1 MVTQQLNGR
10 HGFDS
15 RQMDSRACGIT
26 ISFELFLKKNIYFWL
41 CWVFVAAQAFSL
53 VVISGGYS
61 IVVASGLHVVT
72 ASRGR
77 PRALGTQSS
86 VVAVPGL

>member
-1 MVTQQLNGR
+1 MDLTPGRWTPELVVLPFHLN
-10 HGFDS
+10 FKK
-15 RQMDSRACGIT
+15 
-26 ISFELFLKKNIYFWL
+26 KKNYVFLAVLGL
-41 CWVFVAAQAFSL
+41 CCCSGIFS
-53 VVISGGYS
+53 SCDKWGYS

>member
-1 MVTQQLNGR
+1 
-10 HGFDS
+10 
-15 RQMDSRACGIT
+15 MDSRACGIT
-26 ISFELFLKKNIYFWL
+26 ISFELFFFLIIYFWQ

-53 VVISGGYS
+53 VISGGYS
-61 IVVASGLHVVT
+61 IVVASGLHVIM